1 MHLCLNN
8 VSMLLFPDGDLLTGG
23 TNDVGIFREKP
34 ITESLTFNNK
44 TRVVQNV
51 PWDTLENTN
60 YIAH

>member
-8 VSMLLFPDGDLLTGG
+8 VSVQPFPDGNLFTGG

-34 ITESLTFNNK
+34 ITESLTFNSK
-44 TRVVQNV
+44 KHVVQNV
-51 PWDTLENTN
+51 PWDTFTNIN

>member
-1 MHLCLNN
+1 
-8 VSMLLFPDGDLLTGG
+8 MLLFPDGDLLTGG

-44 TRVVQNV
+44 MRVVQNV
-51 PWDTLENTN
+51 PWDTLENIN